1 MHASWKLLNIAT
13 MHAMPCFFPS
23 QYRNPVATNR
33 PGFREVLLSL
43 LDNAEEMIS
52 IPPEALDTHPLAGV
66 LGSPLE
72 AGENMYPDLQSQYY
86 TSHDYQEL
94 S

>member
-1 MHASWKLLNIAT
+1 MQIVHIQNL
-13 MHAMPCFFPS
+13 MPHNNVTS
-23 QYRNPVATNR
+23 SYRNPVATNR

-43 LDNAEEMIS
+43 LGTPEEVLS
-52 IPPEALDTHPLAGV
+52 IPREALDTHPLAGV

-72 AGENMYPDLQSQYY
+72 AGENMYPDLHNQYY
-86 TSHDYQEL
+86 YTDHDYQEL